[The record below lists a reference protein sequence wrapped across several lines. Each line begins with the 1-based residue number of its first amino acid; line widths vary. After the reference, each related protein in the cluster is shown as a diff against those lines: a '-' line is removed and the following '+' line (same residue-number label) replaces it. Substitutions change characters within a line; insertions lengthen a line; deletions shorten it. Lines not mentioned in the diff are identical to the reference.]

1 MVSRVETPEST
12 STVDMPLSM
21 PEITS
26 VSIRSPT
33 MTASAEWQCSI
44 LRPVRI
50 ISGFGLPQKYACV
63 PVAISMG
70 ATSAR
75 QAGTMPFSMGPETS
89 EFAPMSFA
97 PFQTRFVAFVSVSS
111 E

>member
-1 MVSRVETPEST
+1 MDTPDST
-12 STVDMPLSM
+12 STVDIPLSS

-26 VSIRSPT
+26 VSMRSPT
-33 MTASAEWQCSI
+33 ITASPEWQCSI
-44 LRPVRI
+44 RRPVRI
-50 ISGFGLPQKYACV
+50 ISGLGLPQKYACF

-75 QAGTMPFSMGPETS
+75 QAGAIPFSIGPDTS

-97 PFQTRFVAFVSVSS
+97 PAMTRFTARVRVSR